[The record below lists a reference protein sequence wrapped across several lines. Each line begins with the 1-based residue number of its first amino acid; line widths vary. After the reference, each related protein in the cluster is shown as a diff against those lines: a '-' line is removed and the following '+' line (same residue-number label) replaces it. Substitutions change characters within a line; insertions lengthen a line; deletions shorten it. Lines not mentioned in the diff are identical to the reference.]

1 METRVIKPCG
11 NSICVK
17 LDRGTLKNVYH
28 LGEDDEVTVEYA
40 FPEIIIRAK
49 VLQSVNSS

>member
-17 LDRGTLKNVYH
+17 LDRGTLKNVYN

-40 FPEIIIRAK
+40 FPDIIIRGK
-49 VLQSVNSS
+49 NIKNP